1 MAIPPSFP
9 PHLEHFGRRLQAL
22 RLPAPHAVA
31 PALPTRNNLCCTA
44 SSVMSQ
50 LYCNPSPPHHRRRF
64 KHNCRSGNG
73 TIGRRA
79 EGSEEAMRV
88 ANEMQRLAGYVVTR
102 IAKLRRPPPE
112 RDAVFRNRPDL
123 RGLLRLLRFSLFW
136 SLSRAWSLPLRH
148 LPAFGWRA
156 GPG

>member
-1 MAIPPSFP
+1 
-9 PHLEHFGRRLQAL
+9 
-22 RLPAPHAVA
+22 
-31 PALPTRNNLCCTA
+31 
-44 SSVMSQ
+44 
-50 LYCNPSPPHHRRRF
+50 
-64 KHNCRSGNG
+64 
-73 TIGRRA
+73 
-79 EGSEEAMRV
+79 MRV

-102 IAKLRRPPPE
+102 IAKLRRSPPE